1 MFQDFL
7 AKYQFLLQD
16 ADLME
21 CAEMPGASLHDVDYK
36 LNCAQEQ
43 GPDFMV
49 NCLFFHRVHCS
60 MISMKNSKSKVQN
73 PMFVG
78 PYFIDS
84 TLEEAQDSEAMH
96 EPFHRERTLPLAKG
110 HPEFGSTDQI

>member
-1 MFQDFL
+1 MQTVHIFQDFL

-36 LNCAQEQ
+36 LKCAQEQ

-49 NCLFFHRVHCS
+49 NCPFFIECIAR
-60 MISMKNSKSKVQN
+60 
-73 PMFVG
+73 
-78 PYFIDS
+78 
-84 TLEEAQDSEAMH
+84 
-96 EPFHRERTLPLAKG
+96 
-110 HPEFGSTDQI
+110 

>member
-1 MFQDFL
+1 MHSVYMFQDFL

-49 NCLFFHRVHCS
+49 SCSFFIECNAR
-60 MISMKNSKSKVQN
+60 
-73 PMFVG
+73 
-78 PYFIDS
+78 
-84 TLEEAQDSEAMH
+84 
-96 EPFHRERTLPLAKG
+96 
-110 HPEFGSTDQI
+110 